1 MESSG
6 FIYSD
11 WLTKEM
17 RNKAKEDMHRK
28 DLVAEMKPDKMY
40 HVAQHL
46 WTSLQV
52 FINPLVASLPQH
64 QHLFAEPGC
73 FEQNN
78 MPNIN
83 CGLKAG
89 ATPLPENYKALT
101 ITKEM
106 DDEWLALIKDLPLP

>member
-17 RNKAKEDMHRK
+17 RAKALQDKART
-28 DLVAEMKPDKMY
+28 DLVAAMKSDKMY

-52 FINPLVASLPQH
+52 FINPLVASLPEH

-73 FEQNN
+73 FDRNG
-78 MPNIN
+78 MPNID
-83 CGLKAG
+83 CELKAG
-89 ATPLPENYKALT
+89 ATPLPENYKALN

-106 DDEWLALIKDLPLP
+106 DDEWFALIKDLPLP